1 MLSSNQFKHQ
11 NNHTQTSKGTRMEI
25 HSDLMPAANATR
37 FKNILRILPYLAVM
51 GMIWGYLAAA
61 LSGLVLGLLL
71 ASVTSVVISIAGKL

>member
-1 MLSSNQFKHQ
+1 
-11 NNHTQTSKGTRMEI
+11 MEI